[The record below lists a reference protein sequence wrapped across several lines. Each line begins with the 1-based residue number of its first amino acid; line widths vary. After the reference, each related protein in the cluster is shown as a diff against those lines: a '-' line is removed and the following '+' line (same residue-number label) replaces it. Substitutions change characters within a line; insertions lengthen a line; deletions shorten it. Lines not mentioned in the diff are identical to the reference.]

1 MISKKHLGVGAGIGV
16 LAIIFGLTYM
26 PQPQNGAVTVPN
38 PVSEDIPDN
47 TAPTNDAITEDS
59 VPAVVTTIAPSESQ
73 DVNTSDNAPVVN
85 SFPIELP
92 TPTDNTPGVTYS
104 SHPHHSSGGGGSN
117 NNEDNNSSGDNNNE
131 DIPPILVIPESP
143 IGLIALFGS
152 SLATLGA
159 YLFYQRSH

>member
-1 MISKKHLGVGAGIGV
+1 LISKKHLGVGAGIGV

-38 PVSEDIPDN
+38 PVGENIPDN
-47 TAPTNDAITEDS
+47 TVPTNDIITEDS
-59 VPAVVTTIAPSESQ
+59 PSAVVTTIAPSESQ
-73 DVNTSDNAPVVN
+73 GDTNSDNVPVVN

-92 TPTDNTPGVTYS
+92 TPSDNTPVVTS
-104 SHPHHSSGGGGSN
+104 SQHPHHSSGGGGSN
-117 NNEDNNSSGDNNNE
+117 NNNNQDDNNND

-159 YLFYQRSH
+159 YLVYQRTR